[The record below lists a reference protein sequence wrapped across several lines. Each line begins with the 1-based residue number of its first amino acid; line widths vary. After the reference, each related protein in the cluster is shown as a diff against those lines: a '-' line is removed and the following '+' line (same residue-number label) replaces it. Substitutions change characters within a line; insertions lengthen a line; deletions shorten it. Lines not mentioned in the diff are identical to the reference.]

1 MQRSNILIH
10 HDLIEEEQ
18 WYTIFD
24 MTLQRTIL
32 KIYKRMRNDLNPR
45 KLNLVRQANFN
56 AYSLFKGE
64 GADSSHERERA
75 AKFKSGLYEALKWLL
90 IAVTQVEPFIESV
103 I

>member
-10 HDLIEEEQ
+10 HYQNEGEKG
-18 WYTIFD
+18 YNIFD
-24 MTLQRTIL
+24 MTLHRTIL
-32 KIYKRMRNDLNPR
+32 NIYKRMQNDLNPR

-64 GADSSHERERA
+64 GADRSHERERA

>member
-1 MQRSNILIH
+1 M
-10 HDLIEEEQ
+10 
-18 WYTIFD
+18 
-24 MTLQRTIL
+24 
-32 KIYKRMRNDLNPR
+32 
-45 KLNLVRQANFN
+45 RQANFN

-64 GADSSHERERA
+64 GADRSHERERA